1 MKKLMTTLAAFVV
14 AASVVVAPQAA
25 NAAPVV
31 PASSIARSHE
41 ATTTTAPTPVA
52 PKLFE
57 TGEYDYFCLG
67 ADGSGFWLSQ
77 GEPTTNCHGSYLL
90 KYIDGNQVGSY
101 NLAYG
106 GGAAQTPPWNT
117 GCVLALAGGVALFIF
132 PPTGAVAWVVQGG
145 LAAAGLLT
153 SCVV

>member
-1 MKKLMTTLAAFVV
+1 MTTLAALIVTAGVV
-14 AASVVVAPQAA
+14 GAPQAA
-25 NAAPVV
+25 NAATVA
-31 PASSIARSHE
+31 PASSITGSQE
-41 ATTTTAPTPVA
+41 ATNATAPSPLA
-52 PKLFE
+52 PKE
-57 TGEYDYFCLG
+57 IQTGEYDYFCLA

-77 GEPTTNCHGSYLL
+77 GEATTNCHGSYLL

-117 GCVLALAGGVALFIF
+117 GCVLALAGGVALFIY

-145 LAAAGLLT
+145 LAGAGLLT

>member
-1 MKKLMTTLAAFVV
+1 MKKLMTSLAALIV
-14 AASVVVAPQAA
+14 AAGVVVAPQAA
-25 NAAPVV
+25 NAATLA
-31 PASSIARSHE
+31 PASITGSHE
-41 ATTTTAPTPVA
+41 ATSTTAPTPPA
-52 PKLFE
+52 LTPFE

-106 GGAAQTPPWNT
+106 GGAAQTPPWDI
-117 GCVLALAGGVALFIF
+117 GCVLALAGGVALFIY

-145 LAAAGLLT
+145 LAGAGRLEA
-153 SCVV
+153 CVV

>member
-1 MKKLMTTLAAFVV
+1 MTTLAALIV
-14 AASVVVAPQAA
+14 AAGVAVAPQTASAA
-25 NAAPVV
+25 TVAPAA
-31 PASSIARSHE
+31 STTKEHR
-41 ATTTTAPTPVA
+41 ATTDVPPIPLAPTA
-52 PKLFE
+52 LD

-117 GCVLALAGGVALFIF
+117 GCVLALASGVALFIF
-132 PPTGAVAWVVQGG
+132 PPSGATAWVVQGA
-145 LAAAGLLT
+145 LAGAGLLV